1 MKALRMRFHGSIQG
15 LSETE
20 RARLLD
26 RGASS
31 DDDMVRT
38 TSEAIIDVVR
48 RDGDAALIS
57 LAREYDKVRLK
68 SLEVPRD
75 VWREALQA
83 LDPSLRAA
91 MERAAANIRAVHA
104 AAKPQ
109 TIETSP
115 EPGIVVGRRPD
126 PLQRVGVYAPG
137 GRAAYPSSVLMGVIP
152 ARVAGVEEVII
163 CAPPGSNGR
172 PEAATLAAAELSGA
186 DRVFAVGG
194 AGAVAAMAYGTETIP
209 RVDRIVGPGNAYV
222 AQAKLLVANVV
233 GIDSPAGPSELL
245 VIADESADPTHLA
258 AELLAQAE
266 HDPEA
271 VVVLVALDDTLGT
284 RVLDSIEKLLP
295 VQERRA
301 IIERALADRGA
312 LLTAPSAVAA
322 VAFANQFAPEH
333 LLLATRDADV
343 LLPQIRAAGT
353 VFVGE
358 TSSVTFGDYITGAN
372 HVLPTGGLARSYS
385 GLSTLDFVRWT
396 TYQRVEREA
405 GSRLTLHSLVGGP
418 PNEVQ
423 RAEPGIRPREPAR
436 RKNMVCTGDVV
447 SERHGRR
454 LADEHRACG
463 SDLRQQRAGV
473 ASREEQMLR
482 RELIRKHDRGCSRR
496 RREQRPAVG
505 EGTFD
510 DGASLLHRKQLLD
523 RFHDPG
529 A

>member
-1 MKALRMRFHGSIQG
+1 MKRARIRFRGSIQG
-15 LSETE
+15 LSDAE
-20 RARLLD
+20 RTQLMD
-26 RGASS
+26 RCATS

-38 TSEAIIDVVR
+38 TTEAIIDVVR

-68 SLEVPRD
+68 SLEIPRD
-75 VWREALQA
+75 AWREALQA

-104 AAKPQ
+104 AAAPKP
-109 TIETSP
+109 IETSP

-126 PLQRVGVYAPG
+126 PLRRVGVYAPG

-194 AGAVAAMAYGTETIP
+194 AGAVAAMAFGTATIP

-222 AQAKLLVANVV
+222 AQAKLLVASVV

-245 VIADESADPTHLA
+245 AIADDSADPTHLA

-266 HDPEA
+266 HDPDA
-271 VVVLVALDDTLGT
+271 CVVLVTLDDTLGDK
-284 RVLDSIEKLLP
+284 VVESLEKLLP

-301 IIERALADRGA
+301 IIERSLSERGA
-312 LLTAPSAVAA
+312 MLTAASAVDA
-322 VAFANQFAPEH
+322 VAFANLFAPEH
-333 LLLATRDADV
+333 LLLATRDADTM
-343 LLPQIRAAGT
+343 LSQIRSAGT

-396 TYQRVEREA
+396 TYQRVDRDA
-405 GSRLTLHSLVGGP
+405 
-418 PNEVQ
+418 
-423 RAEPGIRPREPAR
+423 AA
-436 RKNMVCTGDVV
+436 
-447 SERHGRR
+447 R
-454 LADEHRACG
+454 LAQDVGVFADAEHLPAHAAAARAW
-463 SDLRQQRAGV
+463 
-473 ASREEQMLR
+473 R
-482 RELIRKHDRGCSRR
+482 RS
-496 RREQRPAVG
+496 
-505 EGTFD
+505 T
-510 DGASLLHRKQLLD
+510 
-523 RFHDPG
+523 
-529 A
+529 